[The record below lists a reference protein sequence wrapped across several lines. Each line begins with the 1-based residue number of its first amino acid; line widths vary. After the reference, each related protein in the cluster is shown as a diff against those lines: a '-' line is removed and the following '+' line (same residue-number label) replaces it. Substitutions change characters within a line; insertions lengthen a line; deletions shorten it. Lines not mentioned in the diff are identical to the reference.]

1 MNAPSIDTESFQ
13 AVYFVLHGGRGLLK
27 YFEDIMNKQRLN
39 CSDCSR
45 RDDHAGNRGIFGI
58 LASRESFSVLDLNSE
73 YS

>member
-1 MNAPSIDTESFQ
+1 MNALSIDTESFQ
-13 AVYFVLHGGRGLLK
+13 AVYFVLHGGTSLLK

-45 RDDHAGNRGIFGI
+45 RDDYAGNQGIFEI
-58 LASRESFSVLDLNSE
+58 LVGRETFSILDLNSE